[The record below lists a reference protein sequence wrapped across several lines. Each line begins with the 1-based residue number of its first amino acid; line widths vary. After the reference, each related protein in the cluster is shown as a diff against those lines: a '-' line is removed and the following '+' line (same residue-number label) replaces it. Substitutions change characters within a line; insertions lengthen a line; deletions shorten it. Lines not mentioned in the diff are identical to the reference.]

1 MSDLNPDTCMLQLEV
16 AKEAIEKND
25 ALVAIMKQETAQKED
40 EAKTAEDDY
49 KEKKSYTNK
58 QN

>member
-1 MSDLNPDTCMLQLEV
+1 
-16 AKEAIEKND
+16 
-25 ALVAIMKQETAQKED
+25 MKQETAQKED